1 MKKVLLPAYIII
13 GALLFGCD
21 QKTNNNDQA
30 DKIAELEQKL
40 ARLEAAQPA
49 PMPAN
54 IQSEI
59 SADPT
64 TLGSF
69 NFPAM
74 EYDFG
79 TIIEGKEIE
88 HVFNFVNNGQ
98 APLIISNI
106 SASCG
111 CTTPDWTKTP
121 INPGDKGFVK
131 VSFNSTG
138 KAGAQAPVVT
148 IQANTNPGVT
158 RLRLTGNVISNNGGN
173 QASAPLGPIKK

>member
-1 MKKVLLPAYIII
+1 MKKVLFPAYILI
-13 GALLFGCD
+13 GALLFSCD
-21 QKTNNNDQA
+21 QKSNNDQA

-40 ARLEAAQPA
+40 ARLEASQ
-49 PMPAN
+49 PMPVNA
-54 IQSEI
+54 ETETP
-59 SADPT
+59 ADPS
-64 TLGSF
+64 TLGEF
-69 NFPAM
+69 NFEKM
-74 EYDFG
+74 EFDFG
-79 TIIEGKEIE
+79 TIIEGKEVQ

-138 KAGAQAPVVT
+138 KAGAQSPVVT

-158 RLRLTGNVISNNGGN
+158 RLRLTGNVISSSGGA
-173 QASAPLGPIKK
+173 QASAPVGPIKK